1 MATRRRDLP
10 SKDLTRP
17 SKEQQEVLTQRLHT
31 QLESMMT
38 GKASMVRTG
47 GDIKPAG
54 ETSFVRFTS
63 SAGTQR
69 IVHMHEAPLDPLEP
83 VRFKHR
89 RVPRGPMDDAVPI
102 QRSPP
107 RKLTAKDQE
116 LWKIPPC
123 ISNWKN
129 NKGYT
134 IPLEMR
140 LSADGRHLQDRT
152 VSEKFPKLAEALYAA
167 ERKAREEIDIK
178 ASIEKQLAV
187 KEALRK
193 EEEMRIIAA
202 QARLER
208 LKLIKEDQDG
218 GSSGEDSAEGRNDLR
233 YKANREV
240 ERDYRMR
247 HRKQKTDS
255 LAQRDISEKVAL
267 GQTVPTASESMFD
280 QRLFNQTQG
289 MDAGYASEEDY
300 NIYDKPLFQD
310 RSQASIYRNV
320 RDPEQEP
327 EGRSRPVEFEQ
338 VQEDEFGLG
347 SLAKKARKQFDG
359 D

>member
-10 SKDLTRP
+10 SYDLTRP
-17 SKEQQEVLTQRLHT
+17 SKEQEDALTQRL
-31 QLESMMT
+31 QAQISSLLE
-38 GKASMVRTG
+38 GKTSTVKTG

-63 SAGTQR
+63 TEGTQR
-69 IVHMHEAPLDPLEP
+69 IIHMHEAPLDPLEP

-116 LWKIPPC
+116 MWKIPPC

-152 VSEKFPKLAEALYAA
+152 VSEKFPKLAEAFYAA
-167 ERKAREEIDIK
+167 ERKAREEIEIK
-178 ASIEKQLAV
+178 ANIEKQLAM

-193 EEEMRIIAA
+193 EEEMRSIAA
-202 QARLER
+202 QARQER
-208 LKLIKEDQDG
+208 LKLLREDQDG
-218 GSSGEDSAEGRNDLR
+218 GSSGDDSVEARNELR

-240 ERDYRMR
+240 ERDYRLR
-247 HRKQKTDS
+247 NRRQKPGS
-255 LAQRDISEKVAL
+255 LSQRDVSEKVAL
-267 GQTVPTASESMFD
+267 GQTVPTAAESMFD
-280 QRLFNQTQG
+280 QRLFNQNEG

-320 RDPEQEP
+320 RDPDQEP

-338 VQEDEFGLG
+338 TQEDEFGLG
-347 SLAKKARKQFDG
+347 SLAKKARRQFDG